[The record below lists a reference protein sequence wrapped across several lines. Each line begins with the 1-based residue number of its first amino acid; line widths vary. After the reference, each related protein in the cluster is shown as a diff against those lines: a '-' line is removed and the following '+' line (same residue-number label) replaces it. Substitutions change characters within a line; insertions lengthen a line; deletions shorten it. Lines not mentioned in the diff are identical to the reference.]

1 MQDREVDPRLLEKH
15 MCAQRMGLIEL
26 VGQDFRHRD
35 RRPFSDP
42 LHRRNLHRQ
51 RLITITRSSPQ
62 RQEKAEQ
69 TSDSMM
75 LVGMCESAT
84 RAMR

>member
-1 MQDREVDPRLLEKH
+1 

-42 LHRRNLHRQ
+42 LHRRDLLRQ
-51 RLITITRSSPQ
+51 SLITRPFPSTPVKGR
-62 RQEKAEQ
+62 Q

>member
-1 MQDREVDPRLLEKH
+1 MRS
-15 MCAQRMGLIEL
+15 QRMGLIEL
-26 VGQDFRHRD
+26 IGQDFGYRD

-42 LHRRNLHRQ
+42 LHRRNLFPRKIVPEFHIKTQKVAREMK
-51 RLITITRSSPQ
+51 RR
-62 RQEKAEQ
+62 R

-75 LVGMCESAT
+75 RVGICESAT